1 MVTNKD
7 VNRDQQGHTIYFT
20 DLIYAFMYFVSFYII
35 VQHFG
40 DVAVVSEELYKVEYY
55 SLSLLTFSVIYF
67 ILFVFF

>member
-20 DLIYAFMYFVSFYII
+20 DLIYAFMYFVTFYII
-35 VQHFG
+35 VQHFW

>member
-20 DLIYAFMYFVSFYII
+20 DLIYAFMYFVTFYII
-35 VQHFG
+35 VQHFW
-40 DVAVVSEELYKVEYY
+40 DVVVVSEELYKVEYY